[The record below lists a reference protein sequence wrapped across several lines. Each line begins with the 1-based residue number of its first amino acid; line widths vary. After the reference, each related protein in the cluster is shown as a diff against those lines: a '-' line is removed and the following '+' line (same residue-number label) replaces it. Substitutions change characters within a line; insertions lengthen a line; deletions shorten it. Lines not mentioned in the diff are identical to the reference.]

1 MHCDSHDDLVV
12 DVREIRKDVG
22 EIKVAIAK
30 ISTKLDTQTADPP
43 AVRVWLSPALQ
54 RWAAVIATLLSLLG
68 IGLGA
73 SAHSERYPVQIES
86 GAPGE

>member
-1 MHCDSHDDLVV
+1 MNCERHDDLAN
-12 DVREIRKDVG
+12 DIREIRKEVGSVKEDVAYIRG
-22 EIKVAIAK
+22 
-30 ISTKLDTQTADPP
+30 KLDSQTADPP

-73 SAHSERYPVQIES
+73 SAHSERYPTQIES